1 MNSVKRLVMG
11 LVVAG
16 MFLGTGANLPR
27 VSAQSSEDQ
36 QLRQLY
42 DDDNLFQQLSGAAQ
56 TMLEAKFGRK
66 DASQA
71 EPTAEGTA
79 SVLESSVQRH
89 SYGEDSSG
97 YLGNI
102 LVNDP
107 NLDTTAQ
114 DTQSETTIVLG
125 SGDVVCAGY
134 NDSGSFTFPPNDDD
148 KFTGFSRSTN
158 DGATWTDQGTLPTNA
173 NGDAGD
179 PVLARSS
186 LFGTIFFS
194 TLQFSGS
201 GIRVFR
207 SNDDCATFTPPVQGA
222 PGKSGFQDK
231 EWIAVDNFSG
241 AGSGNVYL
249 VARDFGAGNGIY
261 FFRSTDN
268 GATFAPSGGT
278 LIVSGAAN
286 NVQGA
291 YVTVGPDHAVYVFF
305 FDQSSPQRIR
315 MRKSTDRGLTFGAT
329 VTVATLAT
337 TATNGNLGLGG
348 FRTNSFPQAV
358 VNPVNGNQIFA
369 VFNDNPAGT
378 DRADVFLTGSGDGG
392 LTWAAPVRVNNDATT
407 RDQWQPTLA
416 VTPNGERLFISFLDR
431 RLDAANSLM
440 DTFGVIGSISS
451 GTVTFEPNFRI
462 TDASFPAV
470 FGQDPAVNPVY
481 MGDYDQA
488 VADNNAFYVT
498 WGDNRLANPNF
509 SAHTNQPDVRFAK
522 IPTTISVI
530 LDIKPGAFP
539 NSINTT
545 SKGVIPVAILSTA
558 TFDATTVDPASV
570 TFGPGAATEAHGTGH
585 IEDVNGDSRSDL
597 VLHFGTPASGL
608 TAGDTEACV
617 DGTTFSGT
625 PIHDC
630 DSIRTVK

>member
-1 MNSVKRLVMG
+1 MNRIKRLVMG
-11 LVVAG
+11 LAVAG
-16 MFLGTGANLPR
+16 VFLGTGANLPL
-27 VSAQSSEDQ
+27 VSAQSNEDQ
-36 QLRQLY
+36 ELRQLY
-42 DDDNLFQQLSGAAQ
+42 DDDELFQQLSGAAQ
-56 TMLEAKFGRK
+56 TMLELKFGRK
-66 DASQA
+66 DASA
-71 EPTAEGTA
+71 EPTAESNA
-79 SVLESSVQRH
+79 SVLESSVQIQ

-107 NLDTTAQ
+107 NLDLTAQ

-125 SGDVVCAGY
+125 SGDNVCAGY
-134 NDSGSFTFPPNDDD
+134 NDSGSFIGGAS

-158 DGATWTDQGTLPTNA
+158 GGATWTDQGALPTNTD
-173 NGDAGD
+173 GDAGD

-194 TLQFSGS
+194 TLQFTGS

-207 SNDDCATFTPPVQGA
+207 SNDDCANFIAPVQGA

-241 AGSGNVYL
+241 QGNGNVYL
-249 VARDFGAGNGIY
+249 VARDFGVGNGIY

-268 GATFAPSGGT
+268 GATFGPSGGT
-278 LIVSGAAN
+278 LIASGAAN

-315 MRKSTDRGLTFGAT
+315 MRKSTDLGLTFGAP

-337 TATNGNLGLGG
+337 TSTNGNLNLGGG
-348 FRTNSFPQAV
+348 FRTNAFPQAV
-358 VNPVNGNQIFA
+358 VNPVNSNQVFV
-369 VFNDNPAGT
+369 VFNNNPAGA
-378 DRADVFLTGSGDGG
+378 DLADVFLTGSGDGG
-392 LTWAAPVRVNNDATT
+392 LTWAAPVRVNDDATT
-407 RDQWQPTLA
+407 NDQWQPTLA
-416 VTPNGERLFISFLDR
+416 VTPNGERLFISFYDR
-431 RLDAANSLM
+431 RLDVGNALI
-440 DTFGVIGSISS
+440 DVFGVIGDIS
-451 GTVTFEPNFRI
+451 GGIVTFEQNFRI
-462 TDASFPAV
+462 TDASFPV
-470 FGQDPAVNPVY
+470 VRNQDPVVNSVY

-488 VADNNAFYVT
+488 VADNDAFYVT
-498 WGDNRLANPNF
+498 WADNRLANPNF
-509 SAHTNQPDVRFAK
+509 AAHTHQPDIRFAT
-522 IPTTISVI
+522 IPTTISVV

-585 IEDVNGDSRSDL
+585 IQDVNGDSRSDL
-597 VLHFGTPASGL
+597 VLHFGTPESGL
-608 TAGDTEACV
+608 AVGDTEACV